1 MQQIPGQDV
10 EVELQPIDFSLP
22 ALRDLGGQWLVKMS
36 EYISDNPQIVVNGFL
51 KSGITQAIDEATTVD
66 TDLDHS
72 NPGDESSD
80 EDSVTDNYSTDG
92 DESSEE
98 DNEI

>member
-1 MQQIPGQDV
+1 MQQIQGQDV
-10 EVELQPIDFSLP
+10 EEVELQPVDLSLP
-22 ALRDLGGQWLVKMS
+22 ALRDLGGQWLVEMS
-36 EYISDNPQIVVNGFL
+36 EYISDNPQIIVNGFL

-80 EDSVTDNYSTDG
+80 EDVTDNYSTDG

-98 DNEI
+98 I